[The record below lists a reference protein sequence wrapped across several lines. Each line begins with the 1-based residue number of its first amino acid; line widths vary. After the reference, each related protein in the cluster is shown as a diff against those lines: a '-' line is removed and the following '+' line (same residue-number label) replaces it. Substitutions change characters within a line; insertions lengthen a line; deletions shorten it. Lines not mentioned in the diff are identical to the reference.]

1 MAKELK
7 DLDDVLTD
15 LCNDAS
21 RKGVP
26 LWTTPIE
33 LNLWIDTHLKFCT
46 PVIGKLLLD
55 FQATAFRRDRV
66 FSILRMI
73 DSVTPI
79 AMMTIK
85 GKEYHITK
93 TEVFMNKP
101 CEAY

>member
-1 MAKELK
+1 
-7 DLDDVLTD
+7 
-15 LCNDAS
+15 
-21 RKGVP
+21 
-26 LWTTPIE
+26 
-33 LNLWIDTHLKFCT
+33 
-46 PVIGKLLLD
+46 VIGKLLLD